1 MEKLDPT
8 SLQPKLSSGVAC
20 IDTVMGGGVESGV
33 ITEIFGE
40 GGAGKSNLAMLFTI
54 SALSS
59 GKKVIFID
67 SEGFSTERFL
77 QMNSSRTDNMD
88 NLLLYRVS
96 SLDDQEVSIIKTSK
110 LTEKPGGVGIV
121 VIDSFTE
128 FFRLENFQDYQ
139 SRSSAFQRQLNLLT
153 GIAVRNSIPVLLTNQ
168 IYQDPDSG
176 NLHPFGGFLMDH
188 LMKAIFR
195 VEKTAGGGRKIS
207 VVKHRSIA
215 EGKSAIFRL
224 MEYGISC
231 EVP

>member
-20 IDTVMGGGVESGV
+20 IDMVMGGGIESGV

-54 SALSS
+54 SALSIP
-59 GKKVIFID
+59 KKVIFID

-77 QMNSSRTDNMD
+77 QLNSGRTDNME

-96 SLDDQEVSIIKTSK
+96 SLDDQEVAIIKASK
-110 LTEKPGGVGIV
+110 LMDKPGGVGAV

-153 GIAVRNSIPVLLTNQ
+153 GIATRNSVPVLLTNQ
-168 IYQDPDSG
+168 IYQDPESG
-176 NLHPFGGFLMDH
+176 SLHPFGGFLMDH
-188 LMKAIFR
+188 LMKAIYR
-195 VEKTAGGGRKIS
+195 VEKIAGGRKIS

-215 EGKSAIFRL
+215 EGKSALFHL